1 MTDRRVEPRVRQRLI
16 RRSSVTLCLAGLAV
30 GLSLILAVIGTNNV
44 AANSDTEDNP
54 TAEDYLAEIN
64 ASATIVPNGELEVVG
79 RILRCGNRPT
89 VLDPEL
95 DDYGAAYP
103 GFLILNPRLMSRLPS
118 AVQLW
123 IHAHEC
129 AHQFRGPDEATADC
143 FAVQRG
149 RRRGWLSPSGVE
161 EICAFIGSA
170 KGDATHYSGPERCQK
185 MRQCYKDRKIH

>member
-1 MTDRRVEPRVRQRLI
+1 LRGKFLLLPQADLFALI
-16 RRSSVTLCLAGLAV
+16 VAGLVAV
-30 GLSLILAVIGTNNV
+30 GIGFAATV
-44 AANSDTEDNP
+44 AAAQEDDDNP
-54 TAEDYLAEIN
+54 TAEDYLAEFN
-64 ASATIVPNGELEVVG
+64 PKAVIVPNGSLVVAG
-79 RILRCGNRPT
+79 RSLRCGSRPT

-103 GFLILNPRLMSRLPS
+103 GFLILNPGRMSRLPS

-129 AHQFRGPDEATADC
+129 AHQFRGPDEVTADC

-149 RRRGWLSPSGVE
+149 RRRGWLSPAGIE

-170 KGDATHYSGPERCQK
+170 TGDSTHYSGSKRCDK
-185 MRQCYKDRKIH
+185 MRQCFRDRKIW

>member
-1 MTDRRVEPRVRQRLI
+1 MV
-16 RRSSVTLCLAGLAV
+16 
-30 GLSLILAVIGTNNV
+30 V
-44 AANSDTEDNP
+44 ASPARAADDDNP
-54 TAEDYLAEIN
+54 TAEDYLAEFNPKAI
-64 ASATIVPNGELEVVG
+64 IVPNGDLVVAG
-79 RILRCGNRPT
+79 RTLRCGSRPT

-103 GFLILNPRLMSRLPS
+103 GFLILNPERMARLPS

-129 AHQFRGPDEATADC
+129 AHQFRGPDEVTADC

-170 KGDATHYSGPERCQK
+170 KGDSTHFSGPKRCEL
-185 MRQCYKDRKIH
+185 MRQCFRERKIW